1 MKLTGVI
8 IAGGK
13 STRMGFDKSQIVYK
27 GKSFLQNAIDLLTP
41 FVDEIIISSNTITH
55 PKYWVVNDSYFDAGP
70 LGGIHASLLNTRT
83 QKALMLPVDMPL
95 LSRQAIEL
103 LLSGVDGAKQASI
116 FEVQDRWQSLVGVYD
131 VSLLPIIEAQL
142 KKKDYKLKHLLQK
155 SVVQL
160 INGDRFAGEFVN
172 VNSRDELAW
181 LLNDI
186 K

>member
-41 FVDEIIISSNTITH
+41 FVDEIIISSNTIVH
-55 PKYWVVNDSYFDAGP
+55 PDYRVIKDIYFDIGP
-70 LGGIHASLLNTRT
+70 MGGIQAVLQNMRTR
-83 QKALMLPVDMPL
+83 KALIIPVDMPL
-95 LSRQAIEL
+95 LSGNAL
-103 LLSGVDGAKQASI
+103 KFLLSNTDISKQASI
-116 FEVQDRWQSLVGVYD
+116 FETYGRWQSLVGVYD
-131 VSLLPIIEAQL
+131 VSLLPIIASQL
-142 KKKDYKLKHLLQK
+142 ECKDYKLKHLLQK

-172 VNSRDELAW
+172 VNSKDELAW
-181 LLNDI
+181 LLKDNQ
-186 K
+186 